1 MKKKIPKSL
10 TAAFCALLAALVML
24 PAFAAC
30 NREGG
35 NADEIVVGTTSEIIR
50 AVRDEYNFDML
61 ASGVSEMPLVA
72 KSTEGE
78 FSPLL
83 ASFSTED
90 GVSWTY
96 TVCDGMKWSDG
107 KDVTA
112 RDIVFSLE
120 YEAAEEGGEAF
131 GDDPAKSDY
140 ASYSLSEDGRSVTLV
155 RHAADVKALEEMAG
169 FRIRPEHIYAG
180 KSADEIT
187 EADARVTCGPYKL
200 QSFDKAA
207 GAIVFTVNEHYPE
220 IPAFKKVTYRLF
232 GSEEVMYAALLGG
245 ELDYVWNYSTG
256 VPASYRAALEKAD
269 GVTLESVPSVNCP
282 AMLVFNNSKGLFAD
296 KDLRFAVSYA
306 LDYNAFRE
314 YFGSAYSETPD
325 RSFPSS
331 ACMGYKPTEK
341 LVTDLE
347 KAAEHMRAA
356 GYEKRDGRWMK
367 EGAQA
372 AFGLTVNAGKPTH
385 VGYAEFVK
393 TQLEKFG
400 ISVTLDTVD
409 AATYN
414 AKTSNKYAGE
424 SGGRVSMEAAIMGF
438 TAYGMSDLG
447 GMYIDGT
454 HPVQG
459 GAQVFDEELTAIL
472 DDMESAE
479 TLAGYEEAAGRL
491 QDYYAANT
499 PAIALLR
506 DSLVYARSSSLTGVT
521 VDGTFGLNN
530 VANWFS
536 MKKTK

>member
-1 MKKKIPKSL
+1 MKNKVLKGL
-10 TAAFCALLAALVML
+10 TAACCALFAVLVMAPVL
-24 PAFAAC
+24 SAC
-30 NREGG
+30 NRDGSA
-35 NADEIVVGTTSEIIR
+35 ADEIVVGTTSEITR

-72 KSTEGE
+72 KSTDGE

-90 GVSWTY
+90 GVRWTY
-96 TVCDGMKWSDG
+96 TVEDGMKWSDG

-120 YEAAEEGGEAF
+120 YEAAEEGREAF
-131 GDDPAKSDY
+131 GDPAESDY
-140 ASYSLSEDGRSVTLV
+140 ASYTLSEDGRSVTLV
-155 RHAADVKALEEMAG
+155 RHSADVKALEEMAG
-169 FRIRPEHIYAG
+169 FRVRPEHIYAG

-187 EADARVTCGPYKL
+187 QADARVTCGPYKL
-200 QSFDKAA
+200 ESFDKAA
-207 GAIVFTVNEHYPE
+207 GAIVFTVNEYYPE
-220 IPAFKKVTYRLF
+220 TPAFKKVTYRLF

-256 VPASYRAALEKAD
+256 VPASYRAALEKAE

-296 KDLRFAVSYA
+296 KDLRFAASYA
-306 LDYNAFRE
+306 LDYDAFRE

-331 ACMGYKPTEK
+331 ACTGYKPTEK

-356 GYEKRDGRWMK
+356 GYEKRDGKWMK

-372 AFGLTVNAGKPTH
+372 AFTLTVNAGKPTH

-424 SGGRVSMEAAIMGF
+424 SGGRVSEP
-438 TAYGMSDLG
+438 T
-447 GMYIDGT
+447 
-454 HPVQG
+454 
-459 GAQVFDEELTAIL
+459 
-472 DDMESAE
+472 
-479 TLAGYEEAAGRL
+479 
-491 QDYYAANT
+491 
-499 PAIALLR
+499 
-506 DSLVYARSSSLTGVT
+506 
-521 VDGTFGLNN
+521 
-530 VANWFS
+530 
-536 MKKTK
+536 